1 MLHDKHNL
9 PLSLKSLNHLH
20 QAWVVQSD
28 DNDNIFFFI
37 VDCWWLVRFPNSL
50 GRGTWLADDLWVVQS
65 DDHGQN
71 ENVFFSLWIADDD
84 DDGESN

>member
-9 PLSLKSLNHLH
+9 PLSLKSLNHFH
-20 QAWVVQSD
+20 QA
-28 DNDNIFFFI
+28 
-37 VDCWWLVRFPNSL
+37 
-50 GRGTWLADDLWVVQS
+50 WVVQS